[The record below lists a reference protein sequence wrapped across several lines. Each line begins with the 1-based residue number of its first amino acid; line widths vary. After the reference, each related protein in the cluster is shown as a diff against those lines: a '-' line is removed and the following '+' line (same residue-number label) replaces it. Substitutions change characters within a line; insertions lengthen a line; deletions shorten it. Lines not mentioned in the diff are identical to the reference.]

1 MIAGDSNDKSYL
13 TIADFGEIWPLKV
26 SQVLMFIY
34 SQAYKEGKKE
44 RPPFQQEP
52 EPVAEKPEIP
62 EDLLCNVC
70 KDLLTDAVMI
80 PCCGNSFCDECKLL
94 ELEYLTAQ
102 CSVISAED
110 AYFRFKSLGI
120 LLCYLIG

>member
-1 MIAGDSNDKSYL
+1 
-13 TIADFGEIWPLKV
+13 
-26 SQVLMFIY
+26 MFIY

-52 EPVAEKPEIP
+52 EPVVEKPEIP

-70 KDLLTDAVMI
+70 KDLLADAVMI

-94 ELEYLTAQ
+94 GCFVINGKEFHNKRRRCVLWIQVFWGLMLPCWMSGSQ
-102 CSVISAED
+102 CFE
-110 AYFRFKSLGI
+110 GW
-120 LLCYLIG
+120 

>member
-1 MIAGDSNDKSYL
+1 
-13 TIADFGEIWPLKV
+13 
-26 SQVLMFIY
+26 MFIC

-52 EPVAEKPEIP
+52 EPIVEKPEIP

-94 ELEYLTAQ
+94 GHDVVKVREFHDKRRG
-102 CSVISAED
+102 CMVWI
-110 AYFRFKSLGI
+110 
-120 LLCYLIG
+120 

>member
-1 MIAGDSNDKSYL
+1 MNFVL
-13 TIADFGEIWPLKV
+13 QEV
-26 SQVLMFIY
+26 VEVLMFIY

-52 EPVAEKPEIP
+52 EPVVEKPEIP

-94 ELEYLTAQ
+94 GCGVVKDKEF
-102 CSVISAED
+102 CNNCRRWV
-110 AYFRFKSLGI
+110 FRM
-120 LLCYLIG
+120 

>member
-1 MIAGDSNDKSYL
+1 VDAECL
-13 TIADFGEIWPLKV
+13 F
-26 SQVLMFIY
+26 MFVC

-52 EPVAEKPEIP
+52 EPVVEKPEIP

-94 ELEYLTAQ
+94 RCGVVKGRESCNKRRRCMFLIYDFWG
-102 CSVISAED
+102 VILPC
-110 AYFRFKSLGI
+110 R
-120 LLCYLIG
+120 LIGFQFSEGR